1 MSKNIRITRDKQPKR
16 NSEETIKVRMIN
28 KAIRDMIKNGHITQ
42 EFADENRKELVEQAL
57 RKLVWESDAAQ

>member
-28 KAIRDMIKNGHITQ
+28 KAIRYMIKNGYITQ
-42 EFADENRKELVEQAL
+42 EFADENRKQLVEQAL
-57 RKLVWESDAAQ
+57 RKLV

>member
-57 RKLVWESDAAQ
+57 RKLV

>member
-28 KAIRDMIKNGHITQ
+28 KAIRDMIKNGYITQ

-57 RKLVWESDAAQ
+57 RKLL

>member
-28 KAIRDMIKNGHITQ
+28 KAIRDMIKNGYITQ

-57 RKLVWESDAAQ
+57 RKLV

>member
-57 RKLVWESDAAQ
+57 IKLV

>member
-28 KAIRDMIKNGHITQ
+28 KAIRDMIRNGYITK

-57 RKLVWESDAAQ
+57 RKLV

>member
-28 KAIRDMIKNGHITQ
+28 KAIRDMIRNGYITQ

-57 RKLVWESDAAQ
+57 RKLV